1 MLKYLK
7 TNKLFTILLITTI
20 MVFIL
25 GIILS
30 SVIDNQTKEEINNN
44 IYNMINKIKN
54 NDLINTN
61 ILNHNN
67 FFSIIIIWILGI
79 SIIAIPIVLFIYIT
93 KVITVS
99 LELSFLLLNIK
110 KINLLFTI
118 LYLLPRI
125 INIFIYFILIY
136 YSINY
141 SLILIKTIFLK
152 KEYRLK
158 SITKKYLKIFIL
170 VLISNILNSL
180 LEIFII
186 SKVLIHII

>member
-158 SITKKYLKIFIL
+158 LITKKYLKIFIL